1 MVACLSSVLPALLS
15 ISIHLGNGEERV
27 TSLHGNTEAYTDI
40 ALTSEQ
46 CTAIH
51 RLFTKDRRI
60 IVIRKWNNMDKCCSI

>member
-1 MVACLSSVLPALLS
+1 MFVICFTSLVEYLYPS
-15 ISIHLGNGEERV
+15 GKWRRV

-60 IVIRKWNNMDKCCSI
+60 IVIRKWNNMDSI